1 VPLEMAFH
9 ELSVQL
15 RRLRDT
21 FLGVRLTVVE
31 DKPLRD
37 EVVLVDRFG
46 DAVEDGLGWVE
57 EALAAATEGEH
68 ALGNPI
74 DMYRARTGLTTCQER
89 FNRLAQQFSSELV
102 SYERLD
108 ELARFGRR
116 RGGEWLRWARAV
128 KQALEQCRQPLQEVN
143 QALFLCWQELAERL
157 GMTSVSVQNTTIGQ
171 QISAAELGAKDLAR
185 EGIT

>member
-1 VPLEMAFH
+1 MPLEKAFY

-46 DAVEDGLGWVE
+46 DAVEDVLGWVE
-57 EALAAATEGEH
+57 EALTATAEAEQ
-68 ALGNPI
+68 AVGNAP
-74 DMYRARTGLTTCQER
+74 DMHRARRALTTCQER
-89 FNRLAQQFSSELV
+89 FNRLAQQFSSELI
-102 SYERLD
+102 SYEPID
-108 ELARFGRR
+108 ELTRFGRR
-116 RGGEWLRWARAV
+116 RGGEWRRWANTVRES
-128 KQALEQCRQPLQEVN
+128 LDQCRQSIQDVN
-143 QALFLCWQELAERL
+143 QALFLCWQELAEHL
-157 GMTSVSVQNTTIGQ
+157 GTASVSVQNTTIGQ
-171 QISAAELGAKDLAR
+171 QISAPELAGKDLVR